1 VSVGVCVSVCIG
13 VSVCLCACVYVVC
26 GEHQESYLARNFAA
40 RAPL

>member
-1 VSVGVCVSVCIG
+1 MSVGVCVSVCIG

-26 GEHQESYLARNFAA
+26 GERQESDSARNFAA